1 MSKKFLTTTL
11 AAATVLSVSALP
23 ASHLLSQQASGNTV
37 QAATND
43 NAQFIE
49 RIAPYAQAQAMNY
62 GVYPSV
68 MMAQAILESAWGTS
82 ALGQAPNY
90 NLFGIKGSY
99 QGQSVMMP
107 TSEWDYNAGKYIQIQ
122 APFRKYPDFGASFGD
137 NGDKL
142 RNGLTT
148 NSKFYNGTWI
158 ENTTSYQDST
168 KWLTGRYAT
177 SPTYN
182 TNLNRVIETY
192 NLTRFDPQVTSVNG
206 QVQTKTTANLY
217 NTYTGVKTKSNSATA
232 GQVFSIN
239 QKVVLP
245 DNSIYYRLTNNLW
258 VSDKDVTSNIS
269 QGPINNQNTQSTADK
284 AQNFAPFS
292 KGAQLNSNVSGYQL
306 SSDNTFSASKQLTS
320 QHVQLTTKATTT
332 QGVVYYLSS
341 TNGVWIKASDLTLDK
356 EVSQAPEN
364 PVNKTTIE
372 SKDMRMQ
379 DNYNIYSLSGNTF
392 SLSSNTNNFSE
403 KNVKAIQKATQ
414 GNRTYYLLSDGQKE
428 LGWIDQ
434 TGVIDGIKVVEDF
447 YNKQPV
453 KITDLTPRTV
463 TIKDNFDMMALKD
476 NLFSPSINTS
486 SLSNKTVTITKQAV
500 KDHSIFFLATDGQK
514 ELGWIGQ
521 VDLDVHTS
529 NRSDSLITQDVTPQ
543 KVSVN
548 TGAKSYYLMNNGFVN
563 AGEKLSASM
572 TVIKNASKDGI
583 SYSLLSND
591 GKTPVAWVQSSDVK
605 DASTTTPQSSDNKV
619 TTQTVTPQKVTVNSG
634 AANYYLMN
642 NGFVNA
648 GEKLPSSMT
657 VIQTATKG
665 STQYSLL
672 STDGKT
678 PFAWVQSSDVKAA
691 NNTQQS
697 TDNKVT
703 TQDASGHKVTVNASA
718 KTYYL
723 MPNGFVEA
731 GEKSPSSMTVIKTAT
746 KGSIQYSLLSQ
757 DGKTPFAWVQSSDIK
772 SDSTTSNTADNTKVT
787 TQAITPKSV
796 KVAPDYNTYYLLS
809 SGFSHFGNSS
819 DFTNSQFKVI
829 QTATQGNK
837 NYSLLST
844 DGQVPFAW
852 VSSEAV
858 SDSQTTAQTSTNTSA
873 NIALTDVSQSATVV
887 NGGNAFYLTGNNSSL
902 ALTSAGKSDSYT
914 GSVQVI
920 KKATQNGKNYY
931 LVSTDG
937 RTGLAWIDE
946 AGLYFGGNSNQSSV
960 QITKEDGQPVWV
972 QQSNPMFQLRNNKF
986 EPIQGNGSSANDS
999 YLLTETAK
1007 VGQTTYYHVSKNG
1020 GGDDFW
1026 TTTLKFQSGR
1036 FTNPI
1041 SVSGVA
1047 KINYIPGYSIRVWD
1061 QDQKPTDNFLKHGT
1075 EWRILGEAHSDG
1087 KTYYQ
1092 VGLNQWID
1100 GQYVQLSNYHRF
1112 N

>member
-23 ASHLLSQQASGNTV
+23 ASHLLSQQASSNTV

-148 NSKFYNGTWI
+148 NSNFYNGTWI

-206 QVQTKTTANLY
+206 QVQTKTAANLY
-217 NTYTGVKTKSNSATA
+217 NTYTGVKTKSNTATA

-245 DNSIYYRLTNNLW
+245 DNSVYYRLTNNLW

-269 QGPINNQNTQSTADK
+269 QGPTNPTPTQPTNTAGEKVKSTAS
-284 AQNFAPFS
+284 FS
-292 KGAQLNSNVSGYQL
+292 GSARISGNVSAYQL
-306 SSDNTFSASKQLTS
+306 SMDNTFNVSKQLANQS
-320 QHVQLTTKATTT
+320 VKLVSKATTE
-332 QGVVYYLSS
+332 QGNTYYL
-341 TNGVWIKASDLTLDK
+341 TNLLGVWVKASDITLDK
-356 EVSQAPEN
+356 TEVSQAPEN
-364 PVNKTTIE
+364 PVNKTTIAA
-372 SKDMRMQ
+372 KDIRVQ
-379 DNYNIYSLSGNTF
+379 DDYNVYSLKDNTF
-392 SLSSNTNNFSE
+392 SISNNTKNFGS
-403 KNVKAIQKATQ
+403 KDVKIIQKATQ
-414 GNRTYYLLSDGQKE
+414 GDRTYYLLSSDGTSE

-434 TGVIDGIKVVEDF
+434 TGVTDRPAEQPKEEPKQEKEQIKPQSV
-447 YNKQPV
+447 
-453 KITDLTPRTV
+453 TPQKVTV
-463 TIKDNFDMMALKD
+463 NANAKTYYLMNNSFVAAGEK
-476 NLFSPSINTS
+476 SPSQM
-486 SLSNKTVTITKQAV
+486 TVIQTA
-500 KDHSIFFLATDGQK
+500 
-514 ELGWIGQ
+514 
-521 VDLDVHTS
+521 TS
-529 NRSDSLITQDVTPQ
+529 NSVGYSLLSKDGKTPFAWVPTADVTNDNSTSNTQKPADDKVTTQDVTPQ
-543 KVSVN
+543 KV
-548 TGAKSYYLMNNGFVN
+548 T
-563 AGEKLSASM
+563 
-572 TVIKNASKDGI
+572 I
-583 SYSLLSND
+583 
-591 GKTPVAWVQSSDVK
+591 
-605 DASTTTPQSSDNKV
+605 
-619 TTQTVTPQKVTVNSG
+619 NSG

-657 VIQTATKG
+657 VIKTATKG
-665 STQYSLL
+665 STQYSLV
-672 STDGKT
+672 SNDGKT
-678 PFAWVQSSDVKAA
+678 PVAWVQSSDVKAA

-703 TQDASGHKVTVNASA
+703 TQDASGHKVTVNTSA

-757 DGKTPFAWVQSSDIK
+757 DGKTPFAWVQTSDIK

-796 KVAPDYNTYYLLS
+796 KVSPDYNTYYLLS
-809 SGFSHFGNSS
+809 SGFSRFGNSS

-844 DGQVPFAW
+844 DGQTPFAW

-858 SDSQTTAQTSTNTSA
+858 SDSQTTTASTSNNTNA
-873 NIALTDVSQSATVV
+873 NISLTDVSQSATVV

-972 QQSNPMFQLRNNKF
+972 QQSNPMFQLRNNRF
-986 EPIQGNGSSANDS
+986 EPIQGNGSAVNDS
-999 YLLTETAK
+999 YLLTESAK

-1020 GGDDFW
+1020 GGNDFW

-1041 SVSGVA
+1041 SVSGIA

-1061 QDQKPTDNFLKHGT
+1061 QNQKPTDNFLKHGT
-1075 EWRILGEAHSDG
+1075 EWRILGEAHSDD

-1100 GQYVQLSNYHRF
+1100 GQYVQLSNYNRF